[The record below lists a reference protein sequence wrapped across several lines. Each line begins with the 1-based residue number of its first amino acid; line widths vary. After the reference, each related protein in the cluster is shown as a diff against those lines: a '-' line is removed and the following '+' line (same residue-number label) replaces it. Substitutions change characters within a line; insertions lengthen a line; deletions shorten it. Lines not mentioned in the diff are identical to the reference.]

1 MGIFYIL
8 SIAAILVVCS
18 GFLYGDFGGV
28 AYHAINATCLELS
41 IVILPLLPGCFG
53 LRLVRG
59 AIDRTVSRYFGR
71 NVYLSFAFAGTT
83 IHEISHL
90 ILCILFGHKIVEAR
104 LFSPDMATGKLG
116 HISHSYNPRNVYQSV
131 GNLFI
136 GIAPIMLGPAL
147 IIGMLSFFDGG
158 LDFIDRN
165 SSMPFL
171 HISPA
176 AASMTYC
183 ADVLRSLYHWYAQAI
198 SPLLSESNLT
208 NARFYIY
215 LLITIGIAG
224 HLSPSLSDIQG
235 AFVGLVYLFLVLIS
249 INALVPDLAIKC
261 RNLMPYINFVNNLL
275 LQTLAINVSLGLLL
289 YCVAMGLHF
298 TERR

>member
-1 MGIFYIL
+1 MAIFYVL
-8 SIAAILVVCS
+8 SITAILVVCS
-18 GFLYGDFGGV
+18 GFFYRDFGSV
-28 AYHAINATCLELS
+28 ASHAINATCLELS
-41 IVILPLLPGCFG
+41 IVLLPLLPGCLG

-59 AIDRTVSRYFGR
+59 ALDRAVYRYFGR
-71 NVYLSFAFAGTT
+71 NAYLSFAFVGTT

-90 ILCILFGHKIVEAR
+90 ILCMLFGHKIVEAR
-104 LFSPDMATGKLG
+104 LFSPDMATGELG

-158 LDFIDRN
+158 LDFISS
-165 SSMPFL
+165 SSMPSP

-176 AASMTYC
+176 AASMTYW
-183 ADVLRSLYHWYAQAI
+183 ADFLRSLSHWYAQAI
-198 SPLLSESNLT
+198 YPLLSKGNLT

-224 HLSPSLSDIQG
+224 HLSPSLSDIEG
-235 AFVGLVYLFLVLIS
+235 AFIGLVYLFLVLIS

-261 RNLMPYINFVNNLL
+261 GNLIPYINFVNNLL
-275 LQTLAINVSLGLLL
+275 LQTLAINASLGLLL
-289 YCVAMGLHF
+289 CCIAMGLRF
-298 TERR
+298 VERR

>member
-1 MGIFYIL
+1 MAIFYVL
-8 SIAAILVVCS
+8 STTAILVVCS
-18 GFLYGDFGGV
+18 GLLYGDFGGV

-59 AIDRTVSRYFGR
+59 AIDRTVYRYFGR
-71 NVYLSFAFAGTT
+71 NVYMSFAFVGTT

-90 ILCILFGHKIVEAR
+90 ILCILFGHKIVEVR

-158 LDFIDRN
+158 LDFIDK

-171 HISPA
+171 HSASP
-176 AASMTYC
+176 AASMTYW
-183 ADVLRSLYHWYAQAI
+183 ADFLRSLYHWYAQAI

-208 NARFYIY
+208 NARFYLY

-249 INALVPDLAIKC
+249 INALVPALAIKC
-261 RNLMPYINFVNNLL
+261 PNLMPYINFVNNLL
-275 LQTLAINVSLGLLL
+275 LQTLAINASLGVLL
-289 YCVAMGLHF
+289 YCVAMGLRF
-298 TERR
+298 AERR

>member
-1 MGIFYIL
+1 MAIFYVL
-8 SIAAILVVCS
+8 SITAILVVCS
-18 GFLYGDFGGV
+18 GLLYGDFGGV
-28 AYHAINATCLELS
+28 AYNAINATCLELS

-59 AIDRTVSRYFGR
+59 VIDRTIYRYFGR
-71 NVYLSFAFAGTT
+71 NVYMSFAFVGAT

-158 LDFIDRN
+158 LDFIDR

-171 HISPA
+171 HIASA
-176 AASMTYC
+176 AASMTYW
-183 ADVLRSLYHWYAQAI
+183 ADFLGSLYHWYVQAI
-198 SPLLSESNLT
+198 SPLLSEGNLT
-208 NARFYIY
+208 NARFYLY

-261 RNLMPYINFVNNLL
+261 RNLMPYINFVNNLI
-275 LQTLAINVSLGLLL
+275 LQTLAINASLGLLL
-289 YCVAMGLHF
+289 YCVAMGLRF
-298 TERR
+298 AERR

>member
-1 MGIFYIL
+1 MAIFHLL
-8 SIAAILVVCS
+8 SITAILVVCS
-18 GFLYGDFGGV
+18 GWLYGDFGGI
-28 AYHAINATCLELS
+28 ASHAINATCLELS

-59 AIDRTVSRYFGR
+59 AIDRTVYRYLGR
-71 NVYLSFAFAGTT
+71 NAYLSFAFVGTT

-90 ILCILFGHKIVEAR
+90 ILCVLFGHKIVEAR
-104 LFSPDMATGKLG
+104 LFSPDMATGELG
-116 HISHSYNPRNVYQSV
+116 HISHSYNPRNVYQSL

-147 IIGMLSFFDGG
+147 IIGMLSLFNGG
-158 LDFIDRN
+158 LDFINR

-171 HISPA
+171 HDSSA
-176 AASMTYC
+176 AVSMTYWV
-183 ADVLRSLYHWYAQAI
+183 DFLRALFHWYVQAI
-198 SPLLSESNLT
+198 SPLLSKGNLT
-208 NARFYIY
+208 NAWFYIY

-249 INALVPDLAIKC
+249 LNALVPGLVPEF

-275 LQTLAINVSLGLLL
+275 LQTLAINISLGLLL
-289 YCVAMGLHF
+289 YCVAVGLRF
-298 TERR
+298 CERR